1 MILKKSQDL
10 KECTS
15 PWGPGKVKTVNF
27 LCGQR
32 APVPS
37 PALGGMHT
45 TICMFWLGLY
55 HMSMVEYLDSRK
67 YEENRSYAFLLF
79 GMPMEVSQME
89 TP

>member
-1 MILKKSQDL
+1 MHFPLRPRKGQNS
-10 KECTS
+10 EF
-15 PWGPGKVKTVNF
+15 P
-27 LCGQR
+27 CGQR

-45 TICMFWLGLY
+45 PICVFWLGLY
-55 HMSMVEYLDSRK
+55 HLLMVEYLNSRK
-67 YEENRSYAFLLF
+67 YEANRSYASLLF